1 MVYNLRML
9 TSPYSPPISSLL
21 WSLSY
26 PSFPMKGDVHAGGA
40 SSLHL
45 MILPSFSHRSF
56 LFTPKEDILLNFSE
70 SHFPHKM
77 RTIICTNPLH
87 GILWK
92 LNKGRDINILWIM
105 GQTLHI
111 CAILLMKSAC
121 VSCNGLCP
129 FCFQSL
135 PSVCWTHQIVNLIFY
150 WGLLGFTV
158 LTHVFANDGVCEE
171 NCKIVNSL
179 MTVYWHLGNSQ
190 TLLQSP

>member
-1 MVYNLRML
+1 MFMPEVPAHSFWWYCPL
-9 TSPYSPPISSLL
+9 SPIGASYSPP
-21 WSLSY
+21 
-26 PSFPMKGDVHAGGA
+26 KKD
-40 SSLHL
+40 
-45 MILPSFSHRSF
+45 
-56 LFTPKEDILLNFSE
+56 TLLNFSE

-77 RTIICTNPLH
+77 GTIICTNPLH

-92 LNKGRDINILWIM
+92 LNKGRDINILSIM
-105 GQTLHI
+105 DQTLHI

-129 FCFQSL
+129 FCFQSC
-135 PSVCWTHQIVNLIFY
+135 PSVCWTHQIVDLIFY

-158 LTHVFANDGVCEE
+158 LTHAFANDGVCEE